1 MVRSD
6 PKLSTSLPPII
17 FGTATFNYQFNPD
30 PFALG
35 PTEIVQRALAHG
47 VRAFDTSPYYGPAE
61 EILGTALSTEVVRQR
76 YSREQY
82 YILTKVGRVLADSF
96 DYSPAWV
103 RSSVKRSCKRLRTTY
118 LDVVYCHDVE
128 FVSAEE
134 VLGAIRELRRIRDEE
149 GTIKYV
155 GISGYPVA
163 ILCDLAQM
171 ILRETGEPLDAVM
184 SYASFTLQNTRLLSE
199 GIPRLVDAGV
209 DVVPNASPLGMGL
222 LRSQGPPIGAMGN
235 WHPAPDELRRIV
247 RAASDWTDKQGE
259 RLEVVAVRYAL
270 ENWLR
275 EGAKVG
281 ACGDP
286 MAKSEG
292 TYHSEPTAREK
303 MGVSVMGVSKIAELD
318 ETIRVWRSVLDGVT
332 DDLDQGPGVMTP
344 SDAVSDHEWS
354 LQRRQRIRILAKGIR
369 NVIGEWADF
378 AWASPDPGF
387 VNKRH
392 NTIIAEDSSF
402 TTTELNNPTSAA
414 MLTPPSE
421 AEDPGLAEQVPSL
434 SHTGNISSRVG

>member
-1 MVRSD
+1 MAKPRT
-6 PKLSTSLPPII
+6 KLSTSLPPLV

-35 PTEIVQRALAHG
+35 PTEIIQRAFVHG

-61 EILGTALSTEVVRQR
+61 EILGTALSTEFVRKH
-76 YSREQY
+76 YPREQY
-82 YILTKVGRVLADSF
+82 YILTKVGRILADSF

-103 RSSVKRSCKRLRTTY
+103 RYSVKRSCRRLRTDY

-128 FVSAEE
+128 FVSPEE
-134 VLGAIRELRRIRDEE
+134 VLGAVKELRRIRDEE
-149 GTIKYV
+149 DTIKYV

-163 ILCDLAQM
+163 VLSSLAEM

-184 SYASFTLQNTRLLSE
+184 SYANFTLQNTRLLSE
-199 GIPRLVDAGV
+199 AVPRLIAAGV

-222 LRSQGPPIGAMGN
+222 LRGQGPPIGAMGN
-235 WHPAPDELRRIV
+235 WHPAPDELRKAV

-259 RLEVVAVRYAL
+259 RLEVVALRFAL

-275 EGAKVG
+275 EAAKVG
-281 ACGDP
+281 ATGDP
-286 MAKSEG
+286 LALPAETYRSE
-292 TYHSEPTAREK
+292 TMRQK
-303 MGVSVMGVSKIAELD
+303 LGVSVMGVSKLTELD
-318 ETIRVWRSVLDGVT
+318 EAIRVWRSVLDGMA
-332 DDLDQGPGVMTP
+332 DDLDQGPGTMTP

-354 LQRRQRIRILAKGIR
+354 LQRRQRIRTLAKGIR
-369 NVIGEWADF
+369 AVIGQWADF

-392 NTIIAEDSSF
+392 KWDAGEDESF
-402 TTTELNNPTSAA
+402 PLIGPNNAKSAA

-421 AEDPGLAEQVPSL
+421 AEDDGLAEDVP
-434 SHTGNISSRVG
+434 TISC

>member
-1 MVRSD
+1 MAKPRT
-6 PKLSTSLPPII
+6 KLSASLPPLI

-35 PTEIVQRALAHG
+35 PTEIIQRALAHG
-47 VRAFDTSPYYGPAE
+47 IRAFDTSPYYGPAE
-61 EILGTALSTEVVRQR
+61 EILGTALSTEFVRKH
-76 YSREQY
+76 YPREQY
-82 YILTKVGRVLADSF
+82 YILTKVGRILADSF

-103 RSSVKRSCKRLRTTY
+103 RYSVKRSCRRLRTDY

-128 FVSAEE
+128 FVSPEE
-134 VLGAIRELRRIRDEE
+134 VLDAVKELRRIRDEE
-149 GTIKYV
+149 DTIKYV

-163 ILCDLAQM
+163 VLSSLAEM

-184 SYASFTLQNTRLLSE
+184 SYANFTLQNTRLLSE
-199 GIPRLVDAGV
+199 AVPRLIAAGV

-222 LRSQGPPIGAMGN
+222 LRGQGPPIGAMGN
-235 WHPAPDELRRIV
+235 WHPAPDELRKAV

-259 RLEVVAVRYAL
+259 RLEVVALRFAL

-275 EGAKVG
+275 EAAKVG
-281 ACGDP
+281 AFGDP
-286 MAKSEG
+286 LALPAETYRSE
-292 TYHSEPTAREK
+292 TMRQK
-303 MGVSVMGVSKIAELD
+303 LGVSVMGVSKLTELD
-318 ETIRVWRSVLDGVT
+318 EAIRVWRSVLDGMA
-332 DDLDQGPGVMTP
+332 DDLDQGPGTMTP

-354 LQRRQRIRILAKGIR
+354 LQRRQRIRTLAKGIR
-369 NVIGEWADF
+369 AVIGQWADF

-392 NTIIAEDSSF
+392 KWDAGEDESF
-402 TTTELNNPTSAA
+402 PLIGPNNAKSAA

-421 AEDPGLAEQVPSL
+421 AEDDGLAEDVP
-434 SHTGNISSRVG
+434 TISC

>member
-1 MVRSD
+1 M
-6 PKLSTSLPPII
+6 
-17 FGTATFNYQFNPD
+17 
-30 PFALG
+30 
-35 PTEIVQRALAHG
+35 
-47 VRAFDTSPYYGPAE
+47 
-61 EILGTALSTEVVRQR
+61 
-76 YSREQY
+76 
-82 YILTKVGRVLADSF
+82 
-96 DYSPAWV
+96 
-103 RSSVKRSCKRLRTTY
+103 
-118 LDVVYCHDVE
+118 
-128 FVSAEE
+128 SAEE
-134 VLGAIRELRRIRDEE
+134 VLGAIKELRRIRDEE

-163 ILCDLAQM
+163 VLCGLAQL
-171 ILRETGEPLDAVM
+171 ILQETGEPLDAVM

-235 WHPAPDELRRIV
+235 WHPAPDELRKVV

-281 ACGDP
+281 VCGDP
-286 MAKSEG
+286 MAISEG
-292 TYHSEPTAREK
+292 TYHSEPIARERL
-303 MGVSVMGVSKIAELD
+303 GVSVMGVSKIAELD
-318 ETIRVWRSVLDGVT
+318 ETIRVWRSVLDGMA
-332 DDLDQGPGVMTP
+332 DDLDQGSGVMTP

-354 LQRRQRIRILAKGIR
+354 LQRRQKIRILAKGIR
-369 NVIGEWADF
+369 NVIGQWADF

-387 VNKRH
+387 VNKRP
-392 NTIIAEDSSF
+392 IPIVVGDGSF

-414 MLTPPSE
+414 MPTPPLE
-421 AEDPGLAEQVPSL
+421 PEDNGQAEEVPSL
-434 SHTGNISSRVG
+434 SC